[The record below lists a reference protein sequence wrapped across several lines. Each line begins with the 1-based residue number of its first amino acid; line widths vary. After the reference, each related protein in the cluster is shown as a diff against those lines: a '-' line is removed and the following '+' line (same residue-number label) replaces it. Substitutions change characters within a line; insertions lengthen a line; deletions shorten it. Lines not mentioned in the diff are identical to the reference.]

1 MGWWQ
6 VSADTLARGRFVISP
21 LAETTASL
29 LMLERGVAAHPGERR
44 WLDAHQAAYRG
55 YVKDHP
61 DVPSLIRVSL
71 ARCWIPAVITSA
83 PASDDELAEFI
94 QGVVQKKE
102 ERHHIGEPDFVPAS
116 RTMVHIGG

>member
-6 VSADTLARGRFVISP
+6 VSADTLARSRFVISP

-29 LMLERGVAAHPGERR
+29 LALERGAAAHPGERR

-61 DVPSLIRVSL
+61 DVPRLIRLSL
-71 ARCWIPAVITSA
+71 AHCWIP
-83 PASDDELAEFI
+83 
-94 QGVVQKKE
+94 
-102 ERHHIGEPDFVPAS
+102 
-116 RTMVHIGG
+116 GGYHGGPGRPRRAGLRR